1 MTALAIPIILAV
13 LGLVMG
19 LFAYRTMQRGSARF
33 YALERELLLRQAS
46 FALIGCLLLFSTSIV
61 LFIYD
66 KQLQTTLQEKE
77 KEMVATITANTQP
90 TPTSALLNLTRVL
103 ESLPPTLTPTP
114 TIDPSLP
121 TATPTRVIRRGV
133 IEGTSGNGAYLRKEA
148 STTSEEIMI
157 LDEGEV
163 VTLLDEFAP
172 IKANGYTWYKIQEV
186 TGEVGWVVDVYL
198 KINE

>member
-1 MTALAIPIILAV
+1 MSALAIPIILAF

-46 FALIGCLLLFSTSIV
+46 FALIGSLLLFTTSIV

-66 KQLQTTLQEKE
+66 KQLQTTLIEKE
-77 KEMVATITANTQP
+77 KEIVATVAASAQP
-90 TPTSALLNLTRVL
+90 TPTSPLLNSTRVL

-121 TATPTRVIRRGV
+121 TPTPTRVIRRGV
-133 IEGTSGNGAYLRKEA
+133 IEGTNGNGAYLRKEA
-148 STTSEEIMI
+148 STTAEEVMI

-163 VTLLDEFAP
+163 VTLLDEFTP

-186 TGEVGWVVDVYL
+186 TGQVGWVVDVYL
-198 KINE
+198 KINQ